1 MYKNPVI
8 KGEDISARDS
18 HGHTRLHDAT
28 IYENSWVIIEI
39 MKAEGVDGN
48 ALEARTNSTTF
59 GQVEGNYTGG
69 VFVDE

>member
-1 MYKNPVI
+1 
-8 KGEDISARDS
+8 
-18 HGHTRLHDAT
+18 
-28 IYENSWVIIEI
+28 